1 MARRI
6 AWVHKMLRK
15 PAASGSPSIAP
26 YSSVWATRAAFVMH
40 LHSILGF
47 LACLPLTFAS
57 TLPTEFSE
65 DFSRSIQ
72 VTRES
77 VARDINGIDTAVKK
91 LISALDPFEGGLLDV
106 PKLVIVGTNFL
117 NVHAANRK
125 AFVNAKRIETQF
137 SKEDSKAIIDLVE
150 QTLVITNPR
159 ATELV
164 IRKKPAF
171 DRLQSG
177 AFARLGL
184 ELLLEDHLS
193 LSDALV
199 RWVEPSLRD
208 QADEAVE
215 TITLALED
223 AIEVYS

>member
-1 MARRI
+1 
-6 AWVHKMLRK
+6 
-15 PAASGSPSIAP
+15 
-26 YSSVWATRAAFVMH
+26 MH

-77 VARDINGIDTAVKK
+77 VASDINGIDTAVKK
-91 LISALDPFEGGLLDV
+91 LIGALDPFEGGLLDV
-106 PKLVIVGTNFL
+106 PNLVIVGTNFL

-137 SKEDSKAIIDLVE
+137 SKEDSKAIIELVE

-184 ELLLEDHLS
+184 ELLLNDHLT

-208 QADEAVE
+208 KADEVVE